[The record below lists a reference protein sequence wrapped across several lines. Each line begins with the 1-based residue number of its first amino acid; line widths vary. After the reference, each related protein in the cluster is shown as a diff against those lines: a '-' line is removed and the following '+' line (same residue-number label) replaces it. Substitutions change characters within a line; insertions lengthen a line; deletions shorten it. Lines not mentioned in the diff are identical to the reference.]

1 MARHPAV
8 DEAWRR
14 GCDRWPE
21 VRLSRE
27 DFAAHVAALRV
38 QDESPSDADLSLHG
52 ADMFLVT
59 ACLAGEPRALAVFE
73 REFLAEL
80 PDTVRGIDHAPS
92 FGAEVTQQL
101 RERLLCPPLE
111 RLRYYTA
118 VGSLAGW
125 LRVAAKRLA
134 LDLKR
139 REGVASRQT
148 EQLASLLASASPN
161 PEWELVRRKFR
172 APMEAAL
179 CDALEALPA
188 RDRMVLRLYLL
199 RNENIGAIGKMYG
212 VHRATVARW
221 IVAAQRTVAV
231 AVTARLGEE
240 LGFSPSQCRSL
251 ARELKSSLQLSLER
265 RL

>member
-1 MARHPAV
+1 MAQHSAV

-14 GCDRWPE
+14 GCDRWRE
-21 VRLSRE
+21 VRLSLD
-27 DFAAHVAALRV
+27 DFAEHVAALRAHG
-38 QDESPSDADLSLHG
+38 ESPSDADLSLNG

-59 ACLAGEPRALAVFE
+59 ACLAGDARALSALE
-73 REFLAEL
+73 RDFLAEL
-80 PDTVRGIDHAPS
+80 PDTVRGIDRARA
-92 FGAEVTQQL
+92 FGSDVTQQL

-111 RLRYYTA
+111 RLRRYTA

-125 LRVAAKRLA
+125 LRVAARRLA

-139 REGVASRQT
+139 REGVAARQT
-148 EQLASLLASASPN
+148 EQLATVLANVSRNA
-161 PEWELVRRKFR
+161 EWELVRRR
-172 APMEAAL
+172 YREPVQTAL
-179 CDALEALPA
+179 CEALEALPA

-199 RNENIGAIGKMYG
+199 RNENIAAIGKMYG

-221 IVAAQRTVAV
+221 IVAAQRTVAA

-240 LGFSPSQCRSL
+240 LGFSASQCRSL

>member
-1 MARHPAV
+1 VGSLAV
-8 DEAWRR
+8 DAAWHR
-14 GCDRWPE
+14 GADRWPE

-27 DFAAHVAALRV
+27 EFAAHLTVLRC
-38 QDESPSDADLSLHG
+38 QGEAPNDGDLSLHG

-59 ACLAGEPRALAVFE
+59 ACLAGDPRALAALE
-73 REFLAEL
+73 RDFLTEL
-80 PDTVRGIDHAPS
+80 PQAVSGIDRAPV
-92 FGAEVTQQL
+92 FGAEVTQRL

-139 REGVASRQT
+139 REGAASRQT
-148 EQLASLLASASPN
+148 EQLATVLANVSRN
-161 PEWELVRRKFR
+161 PEWELVRRRFR
-172 APMEAAL
+172 EPMEAAL
-179 CDALEALPA
+179 CEALDALPP

-221 IVAAQRTVAV
+221 IVAAQRTVAA
-231 AVTARLGEE
+231 AVTTRLGAE
-240 LGFSPSQCRSL
+240 LGFSASQCRSL
-251 ARELKSSLQLSLER
+251 ARELKSSLELSLER